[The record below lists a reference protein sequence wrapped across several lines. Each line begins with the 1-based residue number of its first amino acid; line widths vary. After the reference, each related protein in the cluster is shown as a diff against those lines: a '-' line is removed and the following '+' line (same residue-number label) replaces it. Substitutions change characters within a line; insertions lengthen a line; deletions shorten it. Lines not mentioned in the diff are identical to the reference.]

1 MATGGQF
8 PKDNTAP
15 KEDLIFAEDYNTI
28 RNLINPILGIGSGTS
43 GYGATVTATAVEAV
57 SAPTGTISFTQF
69 NNLRSDII
77 RLARHQKGS
86 DNTGLSAITTL
97 TLINAAFV
105 NTMKTAAEQVVTD
118 KDLVANSELV
128 AVTGISK
135 SYSAA
140 WNGTLSRAVAVN
152 FASANNMRNFFNAGG
167 SIRVTHATISG
178 ASGTKNINWQ
188 TAINNLGDVRF
199 TRTNYRAGTSQQT
212 LATSSVSAYSPSR
225 ARVYGQRTSDTS
237 ILITIAY
244 EDSNVADTTPFVNG
258 SATTGRIDENITL
271 NITSTVGYEY
281 SAGQVTSPTPQA
293 TGSWGDPGYGGGTP
307 ASGGGGGSETTFVE
321 SGTSA
326 YTPGTYTFTQP
337 AGSTAVKVS
346 VQGAGGGG
354 GNGRTFSTFDL
365 AITAS
370 IGGGGGGGGA
380 YNLQGFQLAA
390 GASLSITVGA
400 KGTGSTTTANG
411 GNGGL
416 SQVTLPSG
424 QIIRAG
430 GGGGGGTSTSSTN
443 TPSGGTGGTASV
455 VGGTAG
461 LTQIIATN
469 GGTATSPE
477 RRDRLSPPP
486 NGWVSSGTAG
496 NGGGAGNPYGG
507 AGGTFTYNGPTIG
520 ATLLSASDGGS
531 ALGVAGGG
539 GGGAAE
545 ASGSAVTN
553 GGNGGN
559 GQVIV
564 FYGTGTTF

>member
-354 GNGRTFSTFDL
+354 GNGRNFNVVD
-365 AITAS
+365 AWNA

-390 GASLSITVGA
+390 GQSLNITVGA
-400 KGTGSTTTANG
+400 KGTGSTTTVNG

-430 GGGGGGTSTSSTN
+430 GGGGGGTAQTVIGSAA
-443 TPSGGTGGTASV
+443 GGTGGAASV
-455 VGGTAG
+455 VGGTSG
-461 LTQIIATN
+461 LTQIIAVN
-469 GGTATSPE
+469 GGNASSIAGVVTL
-477 RRDRLSPPP
+477 LSVGGP
-486 NGWVSSGTAG
+486 VSSGTAG
-496 NGGGAGNPYGG
+496 DGGGAGNPYGG
-507 AGGTFTYNGPTIG
+507 AGGTFTYSGTI
-520 ATLLSASDGGS
+520 LISASDGGS

-539 GGGAAE
+539 GGG
-545 ASGSAVTN
+545 GSTARGGAVTN

-564 FYGTGTTF
+564 YYGTGTTF

>member
-326 YTPGTYTFTQP
+326 YSPGTYTFTQP

-354 GNGRTFSTFDL
+354 GNGRNFNVVD
-365 AITAS
+365 AWNA

-390 GASLSITVGA
+390 GQSLNITVGA
-400 KGTGSTTTANG
+400 KGTGSTTTVNG

-430 GGGGGGTSTSSTN
+430 GGGGGGTAQTVIGSAA
-443 TPSGGTGGTASV
+443 GGTGGAASV
-455 VGGTAG
+455 VGGTSG
-461 LTQIIATN
+461 LTQIIAVN
-469 GGTATSPE
+469 GGNASSIAGVVTL
-477 RRDRLSPPP
+477 LSVGGP
-486 NGWVSSGTAG
+486 VSSGTAG
-496 NGGGAGNPYGG
+496 DGGGAGNPYGG
-507 AGGTFTYNGPTIG
+507 AGGTFTYSGTI
-520 ATLLSASDGGS
+520 LISASDGGS

-539 GGGAAE
+539 GGG
-545 ASGSAVTN
+545 GSTARGGAVTN

-564 FYGTGTTF
+564 YYGTGTTF